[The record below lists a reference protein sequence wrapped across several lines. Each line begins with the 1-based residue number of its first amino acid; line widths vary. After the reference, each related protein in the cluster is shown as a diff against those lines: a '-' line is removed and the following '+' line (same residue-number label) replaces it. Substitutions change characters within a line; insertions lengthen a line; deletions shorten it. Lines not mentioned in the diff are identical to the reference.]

1 MRHHPANGT
10 GLGVERPLGMR
21 ESQKHSRG
29 HSWDNWHNNDSNID
43 PSLTLSQSN
52 PGKTHINTTYDSSS
66 SDDIHEKSF
75 LHLESHRGSMVP
87 DPIPAPVH
95 HERSNSPIEYHEPYE
110 RLRAKPKPAHLPPRE
125 AFPGARESLN
135 PHSVVHQP
143 NSSRTRMM
151 RSGEPLFKADGIE
164 QSLKYSG
171 VQKVLNTSNFSRPRF
186 SIRGQAQKPGK
197 FYLKS

>member
-1 MRHHPANGT
+1 MRHHVNGT
-10 GLGVERPLGMR
+10 GLGVERALGMR

-52 PGKTHINTTYDSSS
+52 AGKTHINITYDSSS

-75 LHLESHRGSMVP
+75 LHLESRRGSMAP
-87 DPIPAPVH
+87 DRIPAPVH
-95 HERSNSPIEYHEPYE
+95 HERSDAPIEYNEPYE
-110 RLRAKPKPAHLPPRE
+110 RLRAKSKPAHLPPRE
-125 AFPGARESLN
+125 TFSVARESLN
-135 PHSVVHQP
+135 SYSVVHQP
-143 NSSRTRMM
+143 NSSRTRMS

-164 QSLKYSG
+164 QSLKYNG

-186 SIRGQAQKPGK
+186 SIQDQAQKPGK